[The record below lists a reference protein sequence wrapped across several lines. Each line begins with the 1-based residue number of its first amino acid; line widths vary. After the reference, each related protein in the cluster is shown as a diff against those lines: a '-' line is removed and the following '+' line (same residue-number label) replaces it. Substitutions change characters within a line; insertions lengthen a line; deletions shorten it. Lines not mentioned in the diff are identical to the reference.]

1 MAESSAAERSPGQR
15 SVGRPAWWQTRS
27 LRARL
32 TVLATSVLAIG
43 LGAGALLLV
52 VSLGHSLTTA
62 LDASARRTAQDVAVL
77 VNNGEALPEPL
88 PVGDGNTVVVQ
99 VIDSAGRVDAA
110 SAGAD
115 HLVPLL
121 PPPALAEIRAGKILQ
136 VSGDQAG
143 VTGSLRVLGVAAGP
157 RGDRRTVVVA
167 VDASQTGESVRVLRT
182 ALFIGVPILLVLLAL
197 LSWYVVGRA
206 LRPVEELRRG
216 AEEITGAGGARQ
228 LPVAASD
235 DEVHRLALTLNDML
249 GRLDAASAQQ
259 RAFVADAAHELRS
272 PLASLRTQ
280 LEVAHHLGDRADWP
294 RTADGALVDVAR
306 LSRLIDDLLLLARM
320 DGGGSAQQ
328 LRRTPVDV
336 TALVADCA
344 TGYAGARVPVEMA
357 STAPA
362 ISDADPD
369 AMRRVVVNLLDNAV
383 RHATSRVT
391 VSVALTDDGVTITVA
406 DDGPGIPVADRDRVF
421 DRFTRLDDARSR
433 DAGGTGLGLAIV
445 RELVQAHG
453 GRIDLADAGPGLR
466 AVVHLPPP
474 VHRRRPLP

>member
-1 MAESSAAERSPGQR
+1 MTEPSTAGRQA
-15 SVGRPAWWQTRS
+15 VGRTAWWQTRS

-52 VSLGHSLTTA
+52 ISLGHSLTTA
-62 LDASARRTAQDVAVL
+62 LDTSARRTAHDVAVL

-121 PPPALAEIRAGKILQ
+121 PPPALAEVRAGHILEI
-136 VSGDQAG
+136 SGERAG

-157 RGDRRTVVVA
+157 RTDRRTVVVA

-182 ALFIGVPILLVLLAL
+182 ALFIGVPILLALLAL

-206 LRPVEELRRG
+206 LRPVEELRQG

-249 GRLDAASAQQ
+249 GRLDTASAQQ
-259 RAFVADAAHELRS
+259 RAFIADAAHELRS

-280 LEVAHHLGDRADWP
+280 LEVAQHLGDRADWP
-294 RTADGALVDVAR
+294 RTADGALVDVGR
-306 LSRLIDDLLLLARM
+306 LSRLVDDLLMLARM
-320 DGGGSAQQ
+320 DGAGSAQQ
-328 LRRTPVDV
+328 LRRTPVDL
-336 TALVADCA
+336 AGIAAEVAA
-344 TGYAGARVPVEMA
+344 TYAGARVPVEVGPA
-357 STAPA
+357 APTVA
-362 ISDADPD
+362 DCDPD
-369 AMRRVVVNLLDNAV
+369 AMRRVVVNLVDNAV
-383 RHATSRVT
+383 RHATSRVA
-391 VSVALTDDGVTITVA
+391 VSVARADGGVTVTVV
-406 DDGPGIPVADRDRVF
+406 DDGPGIPAPDRDRVF

-433 DAGGTGLGLAIV
+433 DGGGTGLGLAIV
-445 RELVQAHG
+445 REVVQAHG
-453 GRIDLADAGPGLR
+453 GTIELADAGPGLR
-466 AVVHLPPP
+466 AVVHLSPGP
-474 VHRRRPLP
+474 VT